1 MEILQTRALL
11 RPNVW
16 GPIEACDAAVRVDAS
31 DVGLSCASLAARL
44 HAMLPE
50 FGRVPSPAFP
60 AADEPP
66 GCGHVRLLCRLALA
80 LQLAGRESSARF
92 SQVVPAGEP
101 GVFRA
106 GIEALDPALVVTCLH
121 EAATLL
127 RTLGAG
133 GLPDIEAIRSKL
145 VDHADEV
152 CLGPS
157 TMLIV
162 GAAEERGIPWRRLS
176 DLSLVQLGQGRS
188 QRRIWTA
195 ETDRTPAIAEA
206 ISRNKQ
212 LTKRL
217 LDAAGVPVP
226 RGRLVASPAEAW
238 HAAIEIGLPVVVK
251 PLDGNHGRG
260 VFVGLTT
267 REEVEYAFGVARA
280 EARLHS
286 PVMVEECIP
295 GVEHRLLVIN
305 SQLVACARGEQLFV
319 TGDGRC
325 TVAQLIE
332 TQLNT
337 DPRRG
342 RSETLPNKSIE
353 LDDTVRLQIARE
365 GLEPESIPA
374 AGRRVLVKQTGSH
387 CCDVTDEVHPE
398 VAALAVRAART
409 VGLDVAGIDVVA
421 TDISRPLLAQG
432 ARICEVNA
440 GPQLLIHADPGQGV
454 VRAVGRTIVD
464 MLFAPGETGRIPIIA
479 MLGFPADAATT
490 DLEASLRAAG
500 RSPAMTG
507 PLGKWVAGIRCGSD
521 DRSRVDDART
531 VLVST
536 DIDVAIFDL
545 DWRSVAKSGSPVDR
559 IDVLVLGPFPDDA
572 ATAAPAGELDSPRA
586 AVRTLIAAVPTDA
599 VILLAGAP
607 EWARGL
613 LATRSPRVIHVTEI
627 VAAVTACLA

>member
-1 MEILQTRALL
+1 M
-11 RPNVW
+11 
-16 GPIEACDAAVRVDAS
+16 
-31 DVGLSCASLAARL
+31 
-44 HAMLPE
+44 
-50 FGRVPSPAFP
+50 
-60 AADEPP
+60 
-66 GCGHVRLLCRLALA
+66 
-80 LQLAGRESSARF
+80 
-92 SQVVPAGEP
+92 
-101 GVFRA
+101 FRA
-106 GIEALDPALVVTCLH
+106 GIESLDPGLVAFCLH
-121 EAATLL
+121 EAVTVLQ
-127 RTLGAG
+127 TLGAG
-133 GLPDIEAIRSKL
+133 RLPDIDAIRSKL
-145 VDHADEV
+145 IDQADEV

-176 DLSLVQLGQGRS
+176 DLSLVQLGHGRF

-217 LDAAGVPVP
+217 LDAAGIPVP
-226 RGRLVASPAEAW
+226 RGKLVASPAEAW
-238 HAAIEIGLPVVVK
+238 DAAMEIGLPAVVK

-280 EARLHS
+280 EARPHS

-305 SQLVACARGEQLFV
+305 SRLVACARGEQLFV
-319 TGDGRC
+319 TGDGRH

-332 TQLNT
+332 TQLNS

-353 LDDTVRLQIARE
+353 LDDTVRLQIGRE
-365 GLEPESIPA
+365 GLEPDSILA

-421 TDISRPLLAQG
+421 TDISRPLHAQG

-440 GPQLLIHADPGQGV
+440 GPQLLIHADPGQGI
-454 VRAVGRTIVD
+454 VRPVGRTVVD

-479 MLGFPADAATT
+479 MLGFPADDLTT

-507 PLGKWVAGIRCGSD
+507 PLGKWVAGIRCNSD
-521 DRSRVDDART
+521 DCSRVDDARA

-536 DIDVAIFDL
+536 DIDVAIFGL
-545 DWRSVAKSGSPVDR
+545 DWRSVAQNGSPVDR
-559 IDVLVLGPFPDDA
+559 IDVLVLGPFPADGV
-572 ATAAPAGELDSPRA
+572 TAGPAGELDSPRA
-586 AVRTLIAAVPTDA
+586 AVRALVAAVPTDA
-599 VILLAGAP
+599 VILLAHAP
-607 EWARGL
+607 SWAREL
-613 LATRSPRVIHVTEI
+613 LATRSPRGIDATEI
-627 VAAVTACLA
+627 VATVTACLA

>member
-1 MEILQTRALL
+1 VEVLRTSALL

-16 GPIEACDAAVRVDAS
+16 GPIEACDATIRVDAS
-31 DVGLSCASLAARL
+31 DVVLSCESLSARL
-44 HAMLPE
+44 HAVLPE
-50 FGRVPSPAFP
+50 FGRVPCPAPP
-60 AADEPP
+60 AVEEPE
-66 GCGHVRLLCRLALA
+66 GGGHVRLLCRLTLA
-80 LQLAGRESSARF
+80 LQLAGRESSAVF
-92 SQVVPAGEP
+92 SRVISAGEP
-101 GVFRA
+101 GMFRA
-106 GIEALDPALVVTCLH
+106 GIESLDPGLVAFCLH
-121 EAATLL
+121 EAVTVLQ
-127 RTLGAG
+127 TLGAG
-133 GLPDIEAIRSKL
+133 RLPDIDAIRSKL
-145 VDHADEV
+145 IDQADEV

-176 DLSLVQLGQGRS
+176 DLSLVQLGHGRF

-217 LDAAGVPVP
+217 LDAAGIPVP
-226 RGRLVASPAEAW
+226 RGKLVASPAEAW
-238 HAAIEIGLPVVVK
+238 DAAMEIGLPAVVK

-280 EARLHS
+280 EARPHS

-305 SQLVACARGEQLFV
+305 SRLVACARGEQLFV
-319 TGDGRC
+319 TGDGRH

-332 TQLNT
+332 TQLNS

-353 LDDTVRLQIARE
+353 LDDTVRLQIGRE
-365 GLEPESIPA
+365 GLEPDSILA

-421 TDISRPLLAQG
+421 TDISRPLHAQG

-440 GPQLLIHADPGQGV
+440 GPQLLIHADPGQGI
-454 VRAVGRTIVD
+454 VRPVGRTVVD

-479 MLGFPADAATT
+479 MLGFPADDLTT

-507 PLGKWVAGIRCGSD
+507 PLGKWVAGIRCNSD
-521 DRSRVDDART
+521 DCSRVDDARA

-536 DIDVAIFDL
+536 DIDVAIFGL
-545 DWRSVAKSGSPVDR
+545 DWRSVAQNGSPVDR
-559 IDVLVLGPFPDDA
+559 IDVLVLGPFPADGV
-572 ATAAPAGELDSPRA
+572 TAGPAGELDSPRA
-586 AVRTLIAAVPTDA
+586 AVRALVAAVPTDA
-599 VILLAGAP
+599 VILLAHAP
-607 EWARGL
+607 SWAREL
-613 LATRSPRVIHVTEI
+613 LATRSPRGIDATEI
-627 VAAVTACLA
+627 VATVTACLA